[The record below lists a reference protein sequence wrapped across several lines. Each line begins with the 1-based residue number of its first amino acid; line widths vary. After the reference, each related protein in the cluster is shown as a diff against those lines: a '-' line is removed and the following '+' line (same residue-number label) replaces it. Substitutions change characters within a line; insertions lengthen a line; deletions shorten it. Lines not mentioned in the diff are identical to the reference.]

1 MRKSEWTCIFKAL
14 ARAFGT
20 ESDASDTAAVHVEFG
35 IGFAAGLYFS
45 GSGGVGFDVPEL
57 KTAKITSTTCWG
69 VKFDVSFGGGIS
81 VSFLPKMSDLLGTA
95 VTIELGMDVPGTEI
109 GFDFLIHYSPADRKF
124 VGFGLAF
131 GMGIGLSP
139 VDFASSRCSTNLI
152 AEYQDSV
159 KIAMGYAGPSWTCHL
174 NLLVLLV
181 KTNLYAVRQ
190 EMQQKAVMS
199 IDAGLMERHVLS
211 LQQKNITKELRRA
224 GQRQ

>member
-1 MRKSEWTCIFKAL
+1 MSLPTILGQYNRITDEGKKDLFNKTEKLQEYWEKERSESVGRPIRTTPAACYFNWDLGCKHIYTTREIAKGETELKLIECVSQNGPAFFEAL

-109 GFDFLIHYSPADRKF
+109 G
-124 VGFGLAF
+124 
-131 GMGIGLSP
+131 
-139 VDFASSRCSTNLI
+139 
-152 AEYQDSV
+152 
-159 KIAMGYAGPSWTCHL
+159 
-174 NLLVLLV
+174 
-181 KTNLYAVRQ
+181 
-190 EMQQKAVMS
+190 
-199 IDAGLMERHVLS
+199 
-211 LQQKNITKELRRA
+211 
-224 GQRQ
+224 